1 MRYGAVRLQRRS
13 RHIYSLVAHSKP
25 SKALSLCMRVTSR
38 KLQRSW
44 SVSLDLLKYA
54 EAFYFIA
61 TLSLRFSK
69 VDKSDLKALLE
80 ANKSDKGHY
89 HFSQRLA
96 FVMNEA
102 SIDDLLK
109 QLSDSTLTLRDFVD
123 DNEDLHQIQRSNKEP
138 QQIKQHRVANSL
150 HKVRRHANALYRAIA
165 CGWSRQCHERHGAML
180 CLEHRC
186 HRKHHIPQGPTGYD
200 ETAVRFTILYSWQEQ
215 ATQESVAWH
224 ETSILTIDEDYSS
237 VLSHAT

>member
-1 MRYGAVRLQRRS
+1 MLK
-13 RHIYSLVAHSKP
+13 HST
-25 SKALSLCMRVTSR
+25 LITS
-38 KLQRSW
+38 
-44 SVSLDLLKYA
+44 
-54 EAFYFIA
+54 
-61 TLSLRFSK
+61 LSLRLFK
-69 VDKSDLKALLE
+69 ADKSDLKSLLE
-80 ANKSDKGHY
+80 ANQSDNGRY

-109 QLSDSTLTLRDFVD
+109 QLSDSALTLRDFVD

-138 QQIKQHRVANSL
+138 QQIKQHRIAKSL
-150 HKVRRHANALYRAIA
+150 HKVRKHANALYRAIA

-186 HRKHHIPQGPTGYD
+186 HRDHHAPQVSSGND
-200 ETAVRFTILYSWQEQ
+200 ATAVRFTILFSWQEQ
-215 ATQESVAWH
+215 ATQERIAWH
-224 ETSILTIDEDYSS
+224 EISILTIDEDGSS